1 MDNMFILMDMLV
13 VGCGVYVLYAFYLM
27 KAKGEV
33 KESLLLSN
41 GAKMAKCKDKNAYM
55 AYISPRL
62 LIFGLATIICGGLGV
77 ERLHQCFWFGLPG
90 SHGDFSGYG
99 GLVCHGYQEVFKN
112 VLVNL
117 K

>member
-77 ERLHQCFWFGLPG
+77 WNDYTNVFGL
-90 SHGDFSGYG
+90 GY
-99 GLVCHGYQEVFKN
+99 LVVMVIFLAMVVWFAMAIKKS
-112 VLVNL
+112 L
-117 K
+117 KMYW